1 MWRQGGER
9 QARGT
14 TMGCSMGGNHQG
26 HTRRG
31 RLRSMVRPLQTA
43 VERLIT
49 KEVGSHGPLPGAR
62 QAKWSWEDGVEGADQ
77 LLVWAHEGR
86 TFGNM

>member
-1 MWRQGGER
+1 
-9 QARGT
+9 
-14 TMGCSMGGNHQG
+14 
-26 HTRRG
+26 
-31 RLRSMVRPLQTA
+31 MVGPLQTA